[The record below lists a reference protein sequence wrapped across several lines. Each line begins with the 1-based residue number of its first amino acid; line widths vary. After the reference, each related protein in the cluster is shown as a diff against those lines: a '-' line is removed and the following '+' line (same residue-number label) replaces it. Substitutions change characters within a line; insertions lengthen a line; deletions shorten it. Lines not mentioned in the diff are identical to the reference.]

1 MNNYNALIE
10 ILADMEKVAK
20 VLDIKPFSIY
30 FMGGSACT
38 LGKYTE
44 RATRDFDFVDMHY
57 PASMGKVLRYLND
70 FDMLEYE
77 STILAP
83 SFKERA
89 VLLEQFS
96 YLKFYILAM
105 EDIVVSKIIRMEKK
119 DIEDMDT
126 MMKNCDRVL
135 IMRIIDEV
143 LARNDLYDSKRE
155 AFKRNLPI
163 FREKYNVQGFL

>member
-1 MNNYNALIE
+1 MNNYDVLIE

-20 VLDIKPFSIY
+20 ALDIKPFSIY

-44 RATRDFDFVDMHY
+44 RATRDFDFVDMNY
-57 PASMGKVLRYLND
+57 PASLGKVLRYLND

-89 VLLEQFS
+89 ILMEQFS
-96 YLKFYILAM
+96 YLKFHILAK

-126 MMKNCDRVL
+126 IIEKCDRAL
-135 IMRIIDEV
+135 ILRIIDEV
-143 LARNDLYDSKRE
+143 LGRNDLYDSKKE
-155 AFKRNLPI
+155 AFKRNLPV
-163 FREKYNVQGFL
+163 FREKYNV